1 MGIFDDFGVDPD
13 KVQEAGN
20 FNVDDGVYHFEVA
33 EAEILEGTTNKPD
46 TTFFYIDF
54 QLFDEDGDAV
64 GSTRTWYTMAEDG
77 DSETAQAQRSAGYL
91 KADAKALGV
100 TDLHNFDGSEI
111 IGVKG
116 VLRLV
121 STPGKGK
128 NKGNTYQNVRNIR
141 RTEEEVEEAPAPK
154 KAPAKRAPAKKAPDT
169 SKEDA
174 EAKERVKAKQAAR
187 AAEAEPED
195 EDDDSNPF
203 G

>member
-20 FNVDDGVYHFEVA
+20 FNVEDGVYHFEVA

-54 QLFDEDGDAV
+54 QLFDEDGDPV

-154 KAPAKRAPAKKAPDT
+154 KAAAKKPAAST
-169 SKEDA
+169 AKADA
-174 EAKERVKAKQAAR
+174 EAKARVKANQAAR

-195 EDDDSNPF
+195 DGDDDSNPF

>member
-1 MGIFDDFGVDPD
+1 MGIFDDFGIDPD
-13 KVQEAGN
+13 KVKEAGN

-54 QLFDEDGDAV
+54 QLTDEDGDAV

-77 DSETAQAQRSAGYL
+77 DSDTVKAARSAGYL
-91 KADAKALGV
+91 KGDAKALGV
-100 TDLHNFDGSEI
+100 TDMNSFDGSEI

-121 STPGKGK
+121 SSPGKGA
-128 NKGNTYQNVRNIR
+128 NKGKTYQNVRNIR
-141 RTEEEVEEAPAPK
+141 RTEEEVEEAPVK
-154 KAPAKRAPAKKAPDT
+154 KAPAKKPAASTAKA
-169 SKEDA
+169 DA
-174 EAKERVKAKQAAR
+174 AAKARVKAKQAER
-187 AAEAEPED
+187 AAEEEPED
-195 EDDDSNPF
+195 GEDDENPF